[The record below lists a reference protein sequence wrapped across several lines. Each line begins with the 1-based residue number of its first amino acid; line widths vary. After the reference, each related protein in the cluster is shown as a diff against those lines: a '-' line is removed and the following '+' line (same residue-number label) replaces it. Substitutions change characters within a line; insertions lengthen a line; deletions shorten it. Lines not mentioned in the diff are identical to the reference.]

1 MEMHVVISA
10 LGGSLICL
18 CPTPPPPALLSLTK
32 LKVDFCNSLLDDL
45 SAEAAV
51 ILSCAP

>member
-1 MEMHVVISA
+1 MEMHVVISS

-18 CPTPPPPALLSLTK
+18 CPTPPPPALLPLTK
-32 LKVDFCNSLLDDL
+32 LKPDFCSSLLDDL